1 MSKVLQFFGQH
12 QARELNLYYDRA
24 GNNYQKQGQDQATQ
38 IKYALEHDAAGNRT
52 GWTVNLMSRKQAT
65 IKQNAEYNFMQEFMT
80 GNVPGLPE
88 LAIDGEMQ
96 VNFALN
102 DELRDDKYPFT
113 KLKGKKVNTLIF
125 PNLTSANASYKLLQ
139 ALNPDAEIIGPIQ
152 MGLNKPIHFTDFE
165 CSVRDVVNITAVAVI
180 DAYVEKIKNNN
191 SCLLLQR

>member
-1 MSKVLQFFGQH
+1 MASYSNFGTATVGSPVAVHQSVEKLQNDYPDM
-12 QARELNLYYDRA
+12 L
-24 GNNYQKQGQDQATQ
+24 
-38 IKYALEHDAAGNRT
+38 
-52 GWTVNLMSRKQAT
+52 V
-65 IKQNAEYNFMQEFMT
+65 
-80 GNVPGLPE
+80 
-88 LAIDGEMQ
+88 DGEMQ

-102 DELRDDKYPFT
+102 RELRDDKYPFT